1 MNMHADGEQI
11 TAIDTRERIL
21 LTGATGFLGGSVA
34 AQLIAAGHG
43 ANLSFLV
50 RAESRQQGLERL
62 RGNLLMHG
70 VDEADCLALR
80 AEQILCGDFLD
91 TSWLARETPR
101 LMQVER
107 VINCAAVA
115 SFSKNP
121 TIWPV
126 NVDGTFAFADVLSRS
141 KRLKRFLHVG
151 TAMCCGPQRE
161 SPISESW
168 EFPAAEQ
175 QLVDYTASKAEIE
188 RRMREELPGLP
199 LVVARPSIVVGHR
212 TLGCQAS
219 GSIFWVFRMGFALE
233 SFTCGLDEQIDV
245 IPVDYCAEALIGL
258 ALKPCLGHSLYHIS
272 AGHRAAC
279 TFGEIDEAFARAN
292 GAAPVGERY
301 RKVEVDD
308 LKELAKSF
316 ESRIGPA
323 NPRLVLR
330 ALRLYSGFADLNYL
344 FDNSRLL
351 EEDLRAAALHR
362 LPRRLRAVVKRGK
375 HPGADAMGLRDGRCG
390 ELPPR
395 GLISAVEALDQGIL
409 ALRGGGQFL
418 AQFRRAQRL
427 VGGLLGQGGDG
438 ADVAVDFLGHRALF
452 LRGGGDLGGHL
463 GDVADRLAD
472 ADQRAV
478 GFQHPLD
485 PGFGLLQAALHG
497 MYRIVGGVLQLGD

>member
-1 MNMHADGEQI
+1 
-11 TAIDTRERIL
+11 
-21 LTGATGFLGGSVA
+21 
-34 AQLIAAGHG
+34 
-43 ANLSFLV
+43 
-50 RAESRQQGLERL
+50 
-62 RGNLLMHG
+62 MHG

-151 TAMCCGPQRE
+151 TAMCCGPQRVADQRVLGI
-161 SPISESW
+161 PGGGAATGGLHRVQGGNRAAHARGTAG
-168 EFPAAEQ
+168 PA
-175 QLVDYTASKAEIE
+175 
-188 RRMREELPGLP
+188 

-351 EEDLRAAALHR
+351 EEGS
-362 LPRRLRAVVKRGK
+362 PRRRAS
-375 HPGADAMGLRDGRCG
+375 LTTST
-390 ELPPR
+390 
-395 GLISAVEALDQGIL
+395 SACS
-409 ALRGGGQFL
+409 R
-418 AQFRRAQRL
+418 
-427 VGGLLGQGGDG
+427 
-438 ADVAVDFLGHRALF
+438 
-452 LRGGGDLGGHL
+452 
-463 GDVADRLAD
+463 
-472 ADQRAV
+472 
-478 GFQHPLD
+478 
-485 PGFGLLQAALHG
+485 QA
-497 MYRIVGGVLQLGD
+497 R

>member
-351 EEDLRAAALHR
+351 EEGISA
-362 LPRRLRAVVKRGK
+362 
-375 HPGADAMGLRDGRCG
+375 
-390 ELPPR
+390 PPR
-395 GLISAVEALDQGIL
+395 FTDYLDVCVQSSSAVSIPTQM
-409 ALRGGGQFL
+409 QW
-418 AQFRRAQRL
+418 
-427 VGGLLGQGGDG
+427 
-438 ADVAVDFLGHRALF
+438 DFK
-452 LRGGGDLGGHL
+452 
-463 GDVADRLAD
+463 
-472 ADQRAV
+472 
-478 GFQHPLD
+478 
-485 PGFGLLQAALHG
+485 
-497 MYRIVGGVLQLGD
+497 

>member
-50 RAESRQQGLERL
+50 RAESRQEGLERL

-80 AEQILCGDFLD
+80 AEQIICGDFLD

-212 TLGCQAS
+212 TLGCQPPAASS
-219 GSIFWVFRMGFALE
+219 GS
-233 SFTCGLDEQIDV
+233 
-245 IPVDYCAEALIGL
+245 
-258 ALKPCLGHSLYHIS
+258 S
-272 AGHRAAC
+272 AWASPWKASPAAW
-279 TFGEIDEAFARAN
+279 T
-292 GAAPVGERY
+292 
-301 RKVEVDD
+301 
-308 LKELAKSF
+308 
-316 ESRIGPA
+316 SR
-323 NPRLVLR
+323 
-330 ALRLYSGFADLNYL
+330 ST
-344 FDNSRLL
+344 
-351 EEDLRAAALHR
+351 
-362 LPRRLRAVVKRGK
+362 
-375 HPGADAMGLRDGRCG
+375 
-390 ELPPR
+390 
-395 GLISAVEALDQGIL
+395 
-409 ALRGGGQFL
+409 
-418 AQFRRAQRL
+418 
-427 VGGLLGQGGDG
+427 
-438 ADVAVDFLGHRALF
+438 
-452 LRGGGDLGGHL
+452 
-463 GDVADRLAD
+463 
-472 ADQRAV
+472 
-478 GFQHPLD
+478 
-485 PGFGLLQAALHG
+485 
-497 MYRIVGGVLQLGD
+497 

>member
-1 MNMHADGEQI
+1 MQAAPIVFH
-11 TAIDTRERIL
+11 ERIL
-21 LTGATGFLGGSVA
+21 LTGATGFLGGAVTA
-34 AQLIAAGHG
+34 RLLAEGHG

-50 RAESRQQGLERL
+50 RADSPEQGLQRL
-62 RGNLLMHG
+62 RDNLLQHG
-70 VDEADCLALR
+70 VDDSACQRLGS
-80 AEQILCGDFLD
+80 EQIILGDFLD
-91 TSWLARETPR
+91 TTWLPRETPR
-101 LMQVER
+101 LMLVER

-126 NVDGTFAFADVLSRS
+126 NVEGTFAFAEVMSRS

-151 TAMCCGPQRE
+151 TAMCCGPQQA

-168 EFPAAEQ
+168 AFPRGEE

-188 RRMREELPGLP
+188 RRMSEELPSLP

-258 ALKPCLGHSLYHIS
+258 TLKPRLEHNLYHIS
-272 AGHRAAC
+272 AGHQAAC
-279 TFGEIDEAFARAN
+279 TFGEIDQAFALAN
-292 GAAPVGERY
+292 GAMPVGERY
-301 RKVEVDD
+301 RKIGVDD
-308 LKELAKSF
+308 LKQLAGDF

-351 EEDLRAAALHR
+351 EEGI
-362 LPRRLRAVVKRGK
+362 AV
-375 HPGADAMGLRDGRCG
+375 
-390 ELPPR
+390 PPR
-395 GLISAVEALDQGIL
+395 FTDYLDVCVRSSRDISIATQM
-409 ALRGGGQFL
+409 QW
-418 AQFRRAQRL
+418 
-427 VGGLLGQGGDG
+427 
-438 ADVAVDFLGHRALF
+438 DFK
-452 LRGGGDLGGHL
+452 
-463 GDVADRLAD
+463 
-472 ADQRAV
+472 
-478 GFQHPLD
+478 
-485 PGFGLLQAALHG
+485 
-497 MYRIVGGVLQLGD
+497 

>member
-1 MNMHADGEQI
+1 MQAAPIVFH
-11 TAIDTRERIL
+11 ERIL
-21 LTGATGFLGGSVA
+21 LTGATGFLGGAVTA
-34 AQLIAAGHG
+34 RLLAEGHG

-50 RAESRQQGLERL
+50 RADSPEQGLQRL
-62 RGNLLMHG
+62 RDNLLQHG
-70 VDEADCLALR
+70 VDDNACQRLGS
-80 AEQILCGDFLD
+80 EQVILGDFLD
-91 TSWLARETPR
+91 TTWLPRETPR

-126 NVDGTFAFADVLSRS
+126 NVDGTFAFAEVMSQS

-151 TAMCCGPQRE
+151 TAMCCGPQQA

-168 EFPAAEQ
+168 AFPRGEE

-188 RRMREELPGLP
+188 RRMSEELPALP

-258 ALKPCLGHSLYHIS
+258 TLKPHLEHNLYHIS
-272 AGHRAAC
+272 AGHQAAC
-279 TFGEIDEAFARAN
+279 TFGEIDQAFALAN
-292 GAAPVGERY
+292 GATPVGERY
-301 RKVEVDD
+301 RKIGVDD
-308 LKELAKSF
+308 LKQLAGDF

-351 EEDLRAAALHR
+351 DEGI
-362 LPRRLRAVVKRGK
+362 AV
-375 HPGADAMGLRDGRCG
+375 
-390 ELPPR
+390 PPR
-395 GLISAVEALDQGIL
+395 FTDYLDVCVRSSRDISIATQM
-409 ALRGGGQFL
+409 QW
-418 AQFRRAQRL
+418 
-427 VGGLLGQGGDG
+427 
-438 ADVAVDFLGHRALF
+438 DFK
-452 LRGGGDLGGHL
+452 
-463 GDVADRLAD
+463 
-472 ADQRAV
+472 
-478 GFQHPLD
+478 
-485 PGFGLLQAALHG
+485 
-497 MYRIVGGVLQLGD
+497 